1 MTLPAKDGRKGK
13 VLAFDSTTGNP
24 VAGPSLD
31 SMVTVIEQSAFINA
45 VGENIDDVIAVA
57 DNEANI
63 DTVAGVS
70 SSVTTVAT
78 NISNVNTVADDLNE
92 DVSEIHTV
100 GTNIA
105 NVNTVGTNIA
115 NVNTVA
121 GISANVTTVA
131 GISSNVTTVAG
142 ISSAVTGVNAISS
155 AVTGVDANATDIS
168 AVNANKTNIDT
179 VAGIAANVT
188 TVAGISANVT
198 SVAGNSTNINTVAT
212 DIANVN
218 SVGGN
223 IANVNSVAGNATNIN
238 AVNANATNINTVAGI
253 NANVTTVAGISAN
266 VTTVAGISGNVTSVA
281 GNASNINQVAS
292 DTVAINSASANATS
306 AAASALS
313 ASNSATSASASA
325 AAASAVAL
333 GNEPV
338 RHSVRPSLLLD
349 FANTKTLDPRIT
361 FTRAS
366 TGTYYDGKTVAK
378 AEENL
383 ITYSQEFD
391 NAYWGKLNATVTAN
405 TVAAPDGT
413 TTAEAIFETATT
425 GNHRVDSGNIAFSAL
440 PYVFSVYV
448 KPNGRDWVVVQ
459 CGAGGSRAAWF
470 NVTTGVVGTVQGSVT
485 STSITSVGNGWYRCS
500 VVATSTA
507 ATTPCIVYVADAD
520 GSVSYAG
527 DITKGLYLWGAQLE
541 QRSSVTAYTA
551 TTTAPITNYIP
562 ALQSAASGVARF
574 EHNPV
579 TGESLGLEIEEQRTN
594 LLTYSEQFDN
604 AIWTKTNS
612 SITANTV
619 VAPDGNLTGDKLVE
633 DATSNWHQTTQV
645 GISFVSGTAYTISVI
660 AKQAER
666 SVLQIVPSAAAFPVA
681 FSNFNLATGALGSSS
696 GITSNS
702 ITDVGNGW
710 YRCSITLS
718 ANATASS
725 GITLSVQNS
734 ASALRAGGYTGDG
747 YSGIFI
753 WGAQLEAGSF
763 ATSYIPT
770 VASQVTRSPDAAS
783 MTGSNFSSWYRADE
797 GTIYAETI
805 SPNSFSRCQASI
817 NDGTNNNKI
826 EPALSSG
833 NTYLLGVNVGGT
845 AVGSAATANT
855 ATANTAS
862 KTAGAYRVNDFAVS
876 LNAGTV
882 ATDTSGAIPIVD
894 RMFIGQRTAGS
905 VSLNGTISKIAYY
918 GRRLSNAELQGLT
931 TI

>member
-1 MTLPAKDGRKGK
+1 
-13 VLAFDSTTGNP
+13 
-24 VAGPSLD
+24 
-31 SMVTVIEQSAFINA
+31 MVTVIEQSAFINA

-78 NISNVNTVADDLNE
+78 NIANVNAVGSDLLEPVSEINTVAVD
-92 DVSEIHTV
+92 
-100 GTNIA
+100 IA
-105 NVNTVGTNIA
+105 NVNSVGTNIA

-212 DIANVN
+212 DISNVN

-223 IANVNSVAGNATNIN
+223 IANVNAVAGNATNIN

-292 DTVAINSASANATS
+292 DTVAINSASANATTATTK
-306 AAASALS
+306 AAEALASAN
-313 ASNSATSASASA
+313 AASASA

-333 GNEPV
+333 GDEPV

-383 ITYSQEFD
+383 LIYSQEFD
-391 NAYWGKLNATVTAN
+391 NAYWTKAGITVTAN
-405 TVAAPDGT
+405 ATTAPDGT
-413 TTAEAIFETATT
+413 STAENIITTDEALSVHRIRRTNAIPLAVNTATWSVFVKANGYTKVALREGVTSGSTAAFDLSGSGSLIADNQVGAVAVSNSTITSLSNGWFRISTTFT
-425 GNHRVDSGNIAFSAL
+425 GTTSVGFDFVILNPSYTSGI
-440 PYVFSVYV
+440 
-448 KPNGRDWVVVQ
+448 
-459 CGAGGSRAAWF
+459 
-470 NVTTGVVGTVQGSVT
+470 VTTGWT
-485 STSITSVGNGWYRCS
+485 
-500 VVATSTA
+500 
-507 ATTPCIVYVADAD
+507 AD
-520 GSVSYAG
+520 GVSG
-527 DITKGLYLWGAQLE
+527 VFLWGAQLE

-562 ALQSAASGVARF
+562 ALQTAASGVARF

-594 LLTYSEQFDN
+594 LAVRSEEFDN
-604 AIWTKTNS
+604 ASWTKSNATIS
-612 SITANTV
+612 ANTA
-619 VAPDGNLTGDKLVE
+619 VAPDGTLTADKLVDNSTVGE
-633 DATSNWHQTTQV
+633 HRVLLSGSALAASTSHTATVYAKASGRNQIQLRV
-645 GISFVSGTAYTISVI
+645 RDVSDFAKAVFNLSTGTVDVVNNGTATIT
-660 AKQAER
+660 
-666 SVLQIVPSAAAFPVA
+666 
-681 FSNFNLATGALGSSS
+681 N
-696 GITSNS
+696 
-702 ITDVGNGW
+702 VGNGW
-710 YRCSITLS
+710 YRCSVTGTTPASTSGLS
-718 ANATASS
+718 YFIQPA
-725 GITLSVQNS
+725 VFPS
-734 ASALRAGGYTGDG
+734 ADPPV
-747 YSGIFI
+747 YSGNGFDGVLL
-753 WGAQLEAGSF
+753 WGAMVEAGSF

-770 VASQVTRSPDAAS
+770 VASQVTRSADSAT
-783 MTGSNFSSWYRADE
+783 MTGSNFSSWFRADE
-797 GTIYAETI
+797 GTLYSEASSPSTFVPITI
-805 SPNSFSRCQASI
+805 NSNVGGDTNQLGTRNRASGVSGSI
-817 NDGTNNNKI
+817 AGATVNSVNVVGDFTS
-826 EPALSSG
+826 ATFSSG
-833 NTYLLGVNVGGT
+833 NKVSLAYKIDDFAASLNG
-845 AVGSAATANT
+845 ATAM
-855 ATANTAS
+855 
-862 KTAGAYRVNDFAVS
+862 
-876 LNAGTV
+876 
-882 ATDTSGAIPIVD
+882 TDTSGAVPVVNQAIL
-894 RMFIGQRTAGS
+894 GS
-905 VSLNGTISKIAYY
+905 LTSTSFTGTIKKIAYY
-918 GRRLSNAELQGLT
+918 PKRLTNAELQGLT
-931 TI
+931 TV